1 MDRLNFRQLEREDVK
16 PLQRLFMES
25 LSDLIRREQFEDADL
40 LDEEVERLNTTVQD
54 SFEDET
60 VQIFVV
66 LQDDVIVGTAAILPP
81 NDIIT
86 AHVDIEPNVPEIG
99 CMYVAPGAQRQGVGR
114 FLIHNMRR
122 QLVANQQTAFYL
134 DAGFPTSQAYWEERL
149 GPPLVTIEHYWGP
162 GAHHKIWRCPADEK
176 ET

>member
-1 MDRLNFRQLEREDVK
+1 MNFRPLEQEDVK

-25 LSDLIRREQFEDADL
+25 LSDLIHREQFEDADL

-54 SFEDET
+54 SFEDRT

-66 LQDDVIVGTAAILPP
+66 VSDDHIVGTAAILPP

-86 AHVDIEPNVPEIG
+86 AHIDIETGVPEVG
-99 CMYVAPGAQRQGVGR
+99 CMYVAPASQRQGVGH
-114 FLIHNMRR
+114 FLIANIR
-122 QLVANQQTAFYL
+122 QQLMANGQSAFYL
-134 DAGFPTSQAYWEERL
+134 DAGFPTSQTYWEKRL
-149 GPPLVTIEHYWGP
+149 GPPMMTIEHYWGP
-162 GAHHKIWRCPADEK
+162 GAHHKIWRCSAIEK

>member
-1 MDRLNFRQLEREDVK
+1 MKKLNFRPLEREDIK
-16 PLQRLFMES
+16 SLQRLFMES
-25 LSDLIRREQFEDADL
+25 LSDLIRRERFEDADL

-66 LQDDVIVGTAAILPP
+66 AEDGVIVGTAAILPP

-86 AHVDIEPNVPEIG
+86 AHVDVEPNIPEVG
-99 CMYVAPGAQRQGVGR
+99 CVYVAPASQRQGVGH
-114 FLIHNMRR
+114 FLIENVRR
-122 QLVANQQTAFYL
+122 QMLVNGQTAFYL
-134 DAGFPTSQAYWEERL
+134 DAGFPTAQAYWEKRL
-149 GPPLVTIEHYWGP
+149 GPPALTIEHYWGP
-162 GAHHKIWRCPADEK
+162 GAHHKIWRCSTSEK